1 MSCQGILLFGFD
13 EKQAETVRTWLQT
26 IEADLP
32 IFSMQHSVTGLMTL
46 AQALELIEQRRL
58 GAMVADSALTYAAE
72 TDIQHQIVWFSGFLG
87 VEQIG
92 LIEAWEEFTGTDV
105 F

>member
-46 AQALELIEQRRL
+46 AQALDLIACRRAL
-58 GAMVADSALTYAAE
+58 PSGADHDLST
-72 TDIQHQIVWFSGFLG
+72 
-87 VEQIG
+87 
-92 LIEAWEEFTGTDV
+92 
-105 F
+105 